1 VAALRTYAVELVA
14 SFFVTLALLG
24 AASQDVLVGA
34 LAVAATVGLVVRSGA
49 HANPALTLAAVVG
62 RRLAGAELLPC
73 WAAQFVGALVAAA
86 LGRWLVEA
94 PAVSPLQDVGVVT
107 LLVTE
112 LLFAFALCH
121 VVLDGELGEHG
132 EHMPRWLPDRG
143 AAMAGGLTVLA
154 SAALLDPV
162 GAAAFNPAAA
172 FGQVVA
178 GITGWGTIWVYL
190 VACPVGGVLAGLT
203 TRQASSRPG

>member
-1 VAALRTYAVELVA
+1 VAALRAYVVELVA
-14 SFFVTLALLG
+14 TFFVTLALLG
-24 AASQDVLVGA
+24 AASQDVLLGA
-34 LAVAATVGLVVRSGA
+34 VTVAATVGLVLRCGA

-62 RRLAGAELLPC
+62 RRLPGSELLPC

-86 LGRWLVEA
+86 VGRVLVEA

-112 LLFAFALCH
+112 LLFAFALCF
-121 VVLDGELGEHG
+121 VVLDGDRGEHL
-132 EHMPRWLPDRG
+132 PRWLPNGG
-143 AAMAGGLTVLA
+143 AALAGGLVVLA

-190 VACPVGGVLAGLT
+190 VACPVGGVLAGLAAG
-203 TRQASSRPG
+203 QASSRPA

>member
-1 VAALRTYAVELVA
+1 MAAFRTYAVELVA
-14 SFFVTLALLG
+14 AFFVTLALLG

-49 HANPALTLAAVVG
+49 HANPALTMAAVVG

-73 WAAQFVGALVAAA
+73 WAAQFVGALIAAA
-86 LGRWLVEA
+86 TGRWLVEA

-112 LLFAFALCH
+112 LLFAFALCY
-121 VVLDGELGEHG
+121 VVLDGDRG
-132 EHMPRWLPDRG
+132 EHMPRWLPDGG
-143 AAMAGGLTVLA
+143 AALAGGLTVLA

-203 TRQASSRPG
+203 ARQASSRPG

>member
-1 VAALRTYAVELVA
+1 MAALRTYVVELVA
-14 SFFVTLALLG
+14 TFFVTLALLG
-24 AASQDVLVGA
+24 AASQDVLLGA
-34 LAVAATVGLVVRSGA
+34 VAVAATVGLVLRSGA

-62 RRLAGAELLPC
+62 RRVPGAELLPC
-73 WAAQFVGALVAAA
+73 WAAQFVGALLAAA
-86 LGRWLVEA
+86 LGRLLVEA
-94 PAVSPLQDVGVVT
+94 PPLSPLLDVGLVT

-112 LLFAFALCH
+112 LLFAFALCF
-121 VVLDGELGEHG
+121 VVLDGDRAEHL
-132 EHMPRWLPDRG
+132 PRLLPNG
-143 AAMAGGLTVLA
+143 GTALAGGLVVLA

-190 VACPVGGVLAGLT
+190 LACPVGGVLAGLT
-203 TRQASSRPG
+203 ASQVSSRPG

>member
-1 VAALRTYAVELVA
+1 MAALRTYVVELVA
-14 SFFVTLALLG
+14 TFFVTLALLG
-24 AASQDVLVGA
+24 AASQDVLLGA
-34 LAVAATVGLVVRSGA
+34 VAVAATVGLVLRSGA

-62 RRLAGAELLPC
+62 RRVPGAELLPC
-73 WAAQFVGALVAAA
+73 WAAQFVGALLAAA
-86 LGRWLVEA
+86 LGRLLVEA
-94 PAVSPLQDVGVVT
+94 PPLSPLLDVGLVS

-112 LLFAFALCH
+112 LLFAFALCF
-121 VVLDGELGEHG
+121 VVLDGDRAEHL
-132 EHMPRWLPDRG
+132 PRLLPNGG
-143 AAMAGGLTVLA
+143 AALAGGVVVLA

-190 VACPVGGVLAGLT
+190 LACPVGGVLAGLT
-203 TRQASSRPG
+203 ASQVSSRPG

>member
-1 VAALRTYAVELVA
+1 VVALRAYVVELVA
-14 SFFVTLALLG
+14 TFFVTLALLG
-24 AASQDVLVGA
+24 AASQDVLLGA
-34 LAVAATVGLVVRSGA
+34 LAVAATVGLVLRSGA
-49 HANPALTLAAVVG
+49 HANPALTLAAVVS
-62 RRLAGAELLPC
+62 RRLPGADLLPC
-73 WAAQFVGALVAAA
+73 WAAQLVGALVAAA

-112 LLFAFALCH
+112 LLFTFALCY
-121 VVLDGELGEHG
+121 VVLDGDRAEHL
-132 EHMPRWLPDRG
+132 PRWLPNGG
-143 AAMAGGLTVLA
+143 AALAGGLVVLA

-178 GITGWGTIWVYL
+178 GITGWDTIWVYL
-190 VACPVGGVLAGLT
+190 LACPVGGVLAGLT
-203 TRQASSRPG
+203 ARQASSRPG

>member
-1 VAALRTYAVELVA
+1 MAALRTYVVELVA
-14 SFFVTLALLG
+14 TFFVTLALLG
-24 AASQDVLVGA
+24 AASQDVLLGA
-34 LAVAATVGLVVRSGA
+34 VAVAATVGLVLRSGA

-62 RRLAGAELLPC
+62 RRVPGAELLPC
-73 WAAQFVGALVAAA
+73 WAAQFVGALLAAA
-86 LGRWLVEA
+86 LGRLLVEA
-94 PAVSPLQDVGVVT
+94 PPLSPLLDVGLVS

-112 LLFAFALCH
+112 LLFAFALCF
-121 VVLDGELGEHG
+121 VVLDGDRAEHL
-132 EHMPRWLPDRG
+132 PRLLPNGG
-143 AAMAGGLTVLA
+143 AGLAGGVVVLA

-190 VACPVGGVLAGLT
+190 LACPVGGVLAGLSAS
-203 TRQASSRPG
+203 QVSSRPG

>member
-1 VAALRTYAVELVA
+1 RC
-14 SFFVTLALLG
+14 
-24 AASQDVLVGA
+24 
-34 LAVAATVGLVVRSGA
+34 GA

-62 RRLAGAELLPC
+62 RRLPGAELLPC

-86 LGRWLVEA
+86 LGRVLVEA

-112 LLFAFALCH
+112 LLFAFALCF
-121 VVLDGELGEHG
+121 VVLDGDRGE
-132 EHMPRWLPDRG
+132 PLRRWLPNGG
-143 AAMAGGLTVLA
+143 AALAGGLVVLA

-190 VACPVGGVLAGLT
+190 LACPVGGVLA
-203 TRQASSRPG
+203 